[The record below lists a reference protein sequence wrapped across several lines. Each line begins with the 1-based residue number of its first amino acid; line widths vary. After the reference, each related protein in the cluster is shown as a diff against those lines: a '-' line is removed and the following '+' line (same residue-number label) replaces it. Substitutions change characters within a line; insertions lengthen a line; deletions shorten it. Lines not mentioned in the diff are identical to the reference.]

1 MAGRVTPHPRTVKE
15 GRRVHIVQ
23 QHRVERGWSPEELAR
38 RVGCSPKRIQAI
50 EEGRAAPS
58 LKLVHDLAAAFGV
71 AEADLLV
78 AYADE
83 AGP

>member
-1 MAGRVTPHPRTVKE
+1 MEVIRS
-15 GRRVHIVQ
+15 
-23 QHRVERGWSPEELAR
+23 HRVAHGWSPEELAH
-38 RVGCSPKRIQAI
+38 RVGCSPKRIRAI

-71 AEADLLV
+71 AEADLLF
-78 AYADE
+78 AYATE